1 MIVIIV
7 IIIIIIINIII
18 IKTGKELVEFMR
30 VLCEMCPSL
39 SNAIN
44 TYLQSS
50 EALFTYEAV
59 KIQKAKSRV
68 KILYLFFDGRPPF
81 LFSLNCSANLF
92 LSLDIPVCQKFT
104 TKTNKQP

>member
-1 MIVIIV
+1 MMVIIV

-39 SNAIN
+39 SYTIN

-50 EALFTYEAV
+50 EALFTY
-59 KIQKAKSRV
+59 
-68 KILYLFFDGRPPF
+68 
-81 LFSLNCSANLF
+81 
-92 LSLDIPVCQKFT
+92 
-104 TKTNKQP
+104 